1 MAQVSPETMIE
12 LLQAV
17 NKTQSAQIDE
27 QTKTIKDLRELVVQ
41 LRGIIANLEETVRE
55 FQRKLFGSSSE
66 VLPSEEETE
75 EDADS
80 ENLEKKEA
88 TVTSHRRKYQRRTFR
103 KELYKNIP
111 EAGL

>member
-41 LRGIIANLEETVRE
+41 LRANLEETVRE

-66 VLPSEEETE
+66 VLPSEEEETE